1 MELQDREPHIPI
13 GIDVVGFKGIVRR
26 LRIRSGSSYETVDAV
41 ISLYVDV
48 DSRRRGVHLSRSAE
62 ALLDVID
69 ELSEGASV
77 EELLDSV
84 ASKLLE
90 RHNYVRR
97 AVVEAE
103 FVYYVPVEFN
113 RIKGVEPVNVEVRVE
128 KTRSGERAWGTAV
141 SVKGITVCP
150 SAKETSASILGLDLS
165 IAPSHMQRVIVRGR
179 VTTRGSFVD
188 ARRIAKAL
196 FQSVSAPTFTLL
208 KRVDEA
214 ALVIEAHR
222 RPMLIEDVARE
233 ALVNIAK
240 ELEEFEDD
248 VVVEVEVESFESI
261 HPHNLYAYKRALLG
275 ELRALRR
282 STQS

>member
-69 ELSEGASV
+69 ELSEAANV

-90 RHNYVRR
+90 KHSYIRR

-103 FVYYVPVEFN
+103 FVYYVSVEFN
-113 RIKGVEPVNVEVRVE
+113 RIKSVEPVNVEVRVE
-128 KTRSGERAWGTAV
+128 KTRSGERVWSTAV

-165 IAPSHMQRVIVRGR
+165 IAPSHMQRVVVRGR

-222 RPMLIEDVARE
+222 RPMLVEDVARE
-233 ALVNIAK
+233 ALANMAK
-240 ELEEFEDD
+240 ELEGFGDD